1 MFAALNNF
9 LIAIVSRGRSEEAGQ
24 SMVEYGLILS
34 LVAVAAVVAVGLL
47 GTQVTA
53 AFTSLVGTF

>member
-1 MFAALNNF
+1 MLAALKNF

-47 GTQVTA
+47 GTQVAA
-53 AFTSLVGTF
+53 AFNNLVGTF